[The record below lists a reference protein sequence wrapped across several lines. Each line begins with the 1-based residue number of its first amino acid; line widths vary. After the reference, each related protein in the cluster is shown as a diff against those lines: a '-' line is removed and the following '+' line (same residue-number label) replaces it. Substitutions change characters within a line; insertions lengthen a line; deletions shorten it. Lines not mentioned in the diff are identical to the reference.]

1 MAKDYIIGVDVGGT
15 KINTVLIDKKGK
27 LIEKLKVKTKK
38 RKQEIIGQILDSINF
53 VSFNRKIIGIG
64 IGVPGIL
71 NKKRTR
77 ILNLPNLQAWKNTKL
92 KEIIQRKTGKKV
104 MLENDSN
111 CMILGENIFGYAK
124 NVKDSVCL
132 TIGTGIGGGII
143 INNKLYS
150 GRSNAA
156 EFGHISVSDKY
167 KCSCGN
173 KGCLEEYVSVR
184 GIKRTAKRLGIDE
197 NILEIQEMAKSGN
210 KKARKVYEITGKYLG
225 IGLSNIIKVL
235 DPDLILIGGGI
246 SNSGNFLLKPAI
258 KEMQKRTF
266 FKTCPVK
273 IVKLKDNAGAIGAAC
288 LFLSA

>member
-15 KINTVLIDKKGK
+15 KINTVLIDKKGR
-27 LIEKLKVKTKK
+27 LVQRLKVKTKK
-38 RKQEIIGQILDSINF
+38 GKQEIIGQILDSINF
-53 VSFNRKIIGIG
+53 VSLNKKIIGIG

-156 EFGHISVSDKY
+156 EFGHISVGDEY
-167 KCSCGN
+167 ECSCGN

-184 GIKRTAKRLGIDE
+184 GIKRAAKRLGINKD
-197 NILEIQEMAKSGN
+197 ILEIQGMAKLGN
-210 KKARKVYEITGKYLG
+210 KKARKAYEISGKYLG
-225 IGLSNIIKVL
+225 IALSNIVKIL

-258 KEMQKRTF
+258 KEMKKRVF
-266 FKTCPVK
+266 FETCPVK
-273 IVKLKDNAGAIGAAC
+273 IVKLKDNAGAVGAAC
-288 LFLSA
+288 LFLSV